1 MDVSSYLIHQLRE
14 VIDFRMVADGY
25 DLSPNP
31 SAAGG
36 DEFPGGG

>member
-1 MDVSSYLIHQLRE
+1 MNVAFSQIHQLRI
-14 VIDFRMVADGY
+14 VINFRVAADGY

-31 SAAGG
+31 SATAS